1 MTVVIDADTV
11 TFTVGIG
18 HFILVLAAAGG
29 LLCGAVWG
37 VMRLTLKHALSLHAA
52 KIHQDILKLKINVRW
67 IKKWIKRG
75 QSGQELALLP
85 PPDTSPENE

>member
-18 HFILVLAAAGG
+18 QFILGLVTAGAF
-29 LLCGAVWG
+29 LCGAVWG
-37 VMRLTLKHALSLHAA
+37 LMKLVLNHALSLHAA
-52 KIHQDILKLKINVRW
+52 KIHQDILKLKVNVKW
-67 IKKWIKRG
+67 IKKWIRRG

-85 PPDTSPENE
+85 PPDTSPEDE